1 MDFLILGPL
10 EVTASGR
17 ALELGAAKQRA
28 LLAVLLLRPNQAVSA
43 TRIIDEL
50 WGESPIASAAK
61 VVQGYVSGLR
71 KVLGADVIVTT
82 AGGYLVRLD
91 PQHLDSARFE
101 ALAAEGQ
108 ACLQDDPARAG
119 ERLREALALWRGRP
133 LEGIVLESVA
143 ASEAERLE
151 ELRLAVLEQRVEAD
165 LALGRDG
172 LVGELQALVNAHPYR
187 ERMRAHLMLALYR
200 SGRQAEALAAY
211 RDTRT
216 LLAEELGLEPSAELQ
231 RLERQMLMQAPEL
244 DAPER
249 PSAAAPAPPPRREPG
264 ASARRLVSVVAAT
277 IAESSAL
284 AERLDPESLHGLLDR
299 CSEICAAA
307 LERHGGEVERHLGDG
322 IVAIFGLSGSRE
334 DDPLRAARAAREM
347 RDAVAEAGAE
357 LERDHGARVELRLG
371 LDSGQVF
378 VAADARRGTAAAGD
392 AIVLAEQLARA
403 GPPGEILLGE
413 RAFALLETSVR
424 AEPLSPLAVEGRAA
438 AVRAW
443 RLEDLA
449 GDEPMPVRAHAP
461 HFVGREHELAALR
474 DALAA
479 VAGGPTCHLVTVVGA
494 AGLGKSRL
502 AREFAAEIGD
512 RATVV
517 VGRCLPYG
525 DGLAYRPLA
534 EMVRQLG
541 GGVDGL
547 LEGDD
552 RAGSVARLVS
562 GAMGAS
568 DEPATVEETS
578 WAIRRLFEG
587 VARERP
593 LVAVVEDVHWA
604 PPTLLDL
611 LEYLV
616 AFSSGA
622 PILLL
627 CLARPEL
634 LDERPSWRA
643 PQPRRSLVTLEALS
657 DAEARELVAARAPDD
672 DRGASDRIVTRAE
685 GNPLFLEQLVAAG
698 IDDGGAGLPPS
709 LQAVLAA
716 RIDRLDP
723 GQRALLSR
731 ASVEGRAF
739 HVGALRELLPD
750 DERPRLETT
759 ILALVRAQLIEPER
773 PEFAGEDAFRFAHAL
788 IRDAAYEGTPKAL
801 RAELHERLADWLEAT
816 PGALDEIVGYHLE
829 QAYRWRAELAP
840 PGERERALGARG
852 ARHLEAAARSAL
864 VHGLVPEGAHLLE
877 RAVRLLPDDAPERSA
892 LLPELGAALAEAGR
906 LPDADRVLQE
916 AIARAEAQGDPRLE
930 SRARVERQLVRLQ
943 AESSRGIAEARR
955 DARSRARRRRGARR
969 RDGPVPGLAPP
980 RLDRVDRGQVR
991 RRRRGLGP
999 RRRDGIPAPG
1009 TSGSGSTPCPGG
1021 RRRPSSGRRR

>member
-108 ACLQDDPARAG
+108 ACLQDEPARAG

-172 LVGELQALVNAHPYR
+172 LVGELQALVDAHPYR

-249 PSAAAPAPPPRREPG
+249 PSAAAPPPPPRREPG

-413 RAFALLETSVR
+413 RAFALLEASVR

-547 LEGDD
+547 AGGRRPGRIG
-552 RAGSVARLVS
+552 RAAGVRRHGSVGRARHGRGDVV
-562 GAMGAS
+562 GHP
-568 DEPATVEETS
+568 PAVRG
-578 WAIRRLFEG
+578 RR
-587 VARERP
+587 
-593 LVAVVEDVHWA
+593 
-604 PPTLLDL
+604 
-611 LEYLV
+611 
-616 AFSSGA
+616 
-622 PILLL
+622 
-627 CLARPEL
+627 
-634 LDERPSWRA
+634 
-643 PQPRRSLVTLEALS
+643 
-657 DAEARELVAARAPDD
+657 ARAPPG
-672 DRGASDRIVTRAE
+672 RGRRGRPLGPADAARPARVPGGLLERRPDTGALPRPPRAP
-685 GNPLFLEQLVAAG
+685 GRAALVADAAAQAVAG
-698 IDDGGAGLPPS
+698 DAGGAL
-709 LQAVLAA
+709 
-716 RIDRLDP
+716 
-723 GQRALLSR
+723 
-731 ASVEGRAF
+731 GR
-739 HVGALRELLPD
+739 GGP
-750 DERPRLETT
+750 
-759 ILALVRAQLIEPER
+759 
-773 PEFAGEDAFRFAHAL
+773 
-788 IRDAAYEGTPKAL
+788 
-801 RAELHERLADWLEAT
+801 
-816 PGALDEIVGYHLE
+816 
-829 QAYRWRAELAP
+829 
-840 PGERERALGARG
+840 GARG
-852 ARHLEAAARSAL
+852 
-864 VHGLVPEGAHLLE
+864 GP
-877 RAVRLLPDDAPERSA
+877 
-892 LLPELGAALAEAGR
+892 
-906 LPDADRVLQE
+906 
-916 AIARAEAQGDPRLE
+916 
-930 SRARVERQLVRLQ
+930 
-943 AESSRGIAEARR
+943 
-955 DARSRARRRRGARR
+955 RARRRPRRVGSHRHAGRGQPALPRAARR
-969 RDGPVPGLAPP
+969 GRD
-980 RLDRVDRGQVR
+980 R
-991 RRRRGLGP
+991 
-999 RRRDGIPAPG
+999 
-1009 TSGSGSTPCPGG
+1009 
-1021 RRRPSSGRRR
+1021 

>member
-151 ELRLAVLEQRVEAD
+151 ELRLAVLEHRVEAD

-172 LVGELQALVNAHPYR
+172 LVGELQALVDAHPYR

-249 PSAAAPAPPPRREPG
+249 PSAAAPPRRRARREPG

-403 GPPGEILLGE
+403 GPPGDILLGE

-541 GGVDGL
+541 GGVRRPAG
-547 LEGDD
+547 GRRPGRD
-552 RAGSVARLVS
+552 R
-562 GAMGAS
+562 
-568 DEPATVEETS
+568 
-578 WAIRRLFEG
+578 
-587 VARERP
+587 
-593 LVAVVEDVHWA
+593 
-604 PPTLLDL
+604 
-611 LEYLV
+611 
-616 AFSSGA
+616 
-622 PILLL
+622 
-627 CLARPEL
+627 
-634 LDERPSWRA
+634 
-643 PQPRRSLVTLEALS
+643 
-657 DAEARELVAARAPDD
+657 
-672 DRGASDRIVTRAE
+672 
-685 GNPLFLEQLVAAG
+685 
-698 IDDGGAGLPPS
+698 
-709 LQAVLAA
+709 
-716 RIDRLDP
+716 
-723 GQRALLSR
+723 
-731 ASVEGRAF
+731 
-739 HVGALRELLPD
+739 
-750 DERPRLETT
+750 
-759 ILALVRAQLIEPER
+759 
-773 PEFAGEDAFRFAHAL
+773 
-788 IRDAAYEGTPKAL
+788 
-801 RAELHERLADWLEAT
+801 
-816 PGALDEIVGYHLE
+816 
-829 QAYRWRAELAP
+829 
-840 PGERERALGARG
+840 
-852 ARHLEAAARSAL
+852 
-864 VHGLVPEGAHLLE
+864 
-877 RAVRLLPDDAPERSA
+877 
-892 LLPELGAALAEAGR
+892 
-906 LPDADRVLQE
+906 
-916 AIARAEAQGDPRLE
+916 
-930 SRARVERQLVRLQ
+930 
-943 AESSRGIAEARR
+943 SRGWCPAPWERR
-955 DARSRARRRRGARR
+955 TSPPRSRRRRGPSAGCSRASR
-969 RDGPVPGLAPP
+969 ASAPWS
-980 RLDRVDRGQVR
+980 RSSRTST
-991 RRRRGLGP
+991 GP
-999 RRRDGIPAPG
+999 RRRCSTCSSTWWPSRAAPRYWCSASPAPSSW
-1009 TSGSGSTPCPGG
+1009 TSGPRGGRRSPGG
-1021 RRRPSSGRRR
+1021 RW

>member
-71 KVLGADVIVTT
+71 KVLGADAIVTT

-172 LVGELQALVNAHPYR
+172 LVGELQALVDAHPYR

-322 IVAIFGLSGSRE
+322 VVAHLRAQRVARGRPTARRAGGAGDEGRRGGGRRRAGARSRGPRRAPARSRLGPGVRGRRRPPR
-334 DDPLRAARAAREM
+334 DRGRRGRDRPGRAARAGRAAR
-347 RDAVAEAGAE
+347 RDPA
-357 LERDHGARVELRLG
+357 RGARLRPARDVRARGAAEPAGRGGEGRRRPRLAPG
-371 LDSGQVF
+371 GPGRRR
-378 VAADARRGTAAAGD
+378 ADAR
-392 AIVLAEQLARA
+392 AR
-403 GPPGEILLGE
+403 P
-413 RAFALLETSVR
+413 R
-424 AEPLSPLAVEGRAA
+424 
-438 AVRAW
+438 
-443 RLEDLA
+443 
-449 GDEPMPVRAHAP
+449 
-461 HFVGREHELAALR
+461 AALR
-474 DALAA
+474 RARARA
-479 VAGGPTCHLVTVVGA
+479 RRA
-494 AGLGKSRL
+494 AGRPGGGGRRPDVPPGHGRGRRGPRQVAPR
-502 AREFAAEIGD
+502 ARVRGRD
-512 RATVV
+512 RRRATVV

-541 GGVDGL
+541 GDVAAL

-562 GAMGAS
+562 GAVGAS

-616 AFSSGA
+616 AFSGGA

-759 ILALVRAQLIEPER
+759 ILGLVRAQLIEPEQ

-801 RAELHERLADWLEAT
+801 RAELHERLAGWLEAT

-852 ARHLEAAARSAL
+852 ARRLEAAARSAL
-864 VHGLVPEGAHLLE
+864 AA
-877 RAVRLLPDDAPERSA
+877 RAGSGGRAPA
-892 LLPELGAALAEAGR
+892 GAGR
-906 LPDADRVLQE
+906 PPA
-916 AIARAEAQGDPRLE
+916 AR
-930 SRARVERQLVRLQ
+930 
-943 AESSRGIAEARR
+943 
-955 DARSRARRRRGARR
+955 
-969 RDGPVPGLAPP
+969 
-980 RLDRVDRGQVR
+980 
-991 RRRRGLGP
+991 
-999 RRRDGIPAPG
+999 
-1009 TSGSGSTPCPGG
+1009 
-1021 RRRPSSGRRR
+1021 